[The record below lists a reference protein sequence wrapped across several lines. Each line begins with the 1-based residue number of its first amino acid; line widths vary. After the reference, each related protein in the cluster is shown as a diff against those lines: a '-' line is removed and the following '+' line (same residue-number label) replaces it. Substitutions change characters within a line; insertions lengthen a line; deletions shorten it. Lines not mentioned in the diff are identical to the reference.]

1 MLVSLFSTRIPWA
14 AALLL
19 SACSSAERTPPASAT
34 PGTAQAASAVAA
46 ADTTSIAARADRSR
60 IRGDSAAKLW
70 IVIVSDFQCPFC
82 RQWHDEVFPSI
93 VREYVESGRVRL
105 AYVHL
110 PLGNHQ
116 NAFPAAEAAM
126 CAGVQGRFWEMHDAI
141 FRTMGQW
148 AGMPEPHTL
157 FDSLATG
164 VGVNRGAYRSC
175 IETRATR
182 ALIESDAQRV
192 SEAGVGATPTFFVGD
207 EKIEGAAGLADFRA
221 VVERALA
228 RAGTA
233 R

>member
-1 MLVSLFSTRIPWA
+1 MLASLLSSRIPWA

-19 SACSSAERTPPASAT
+19 SACSNSERTRPASAG
-34 PGTAQAASAVAA
+34 PGTAQAASVAA
-46 ADTTSIAARADRSR
+46 PADTTSIAARADRSR
-60 IRGDSAAKLW
+60 IRGDSTARIW

-116 NAFPAAEAAM
+116 NALPAAEAAM

-141 FRTMGQW
+141 FRTMGRW
-148 AGMPEPHTL
+148 AAMPEPHTL
-157 FDSLATG
+157 FDSLAAGLG
-164 VGVNRGAYRSC
+164 VTRSPYRSC

-182 ALIESDAQRV
+182 ALIESDARRV
-192 SEAGVGATPTFFVGD
+192 SDAGVAATPTFFVGE

-221 VVERALA
+221 VVERVLA
-228 RAGTA
+228 RAGAT